1 MSFLDISL
9 LAMIGL
15 AVLQGLIRGFIAEF
29 IAVAGTVGA
38 FFAAAKA
45 SGNIADKLVDTT
57 GIETTYADPL
67 AFFIVFFAVILVVAV
82 LVSATPNF
90 LRGSRRLF
98 FVDHLFGA
106 MIAAVRPIVFIGVIS
121 MIAFTY
127 IEDPDRVFGN
137 KSALRSTVL
146 TIGQAMRNII
156 PANHPFSAKGIITD
170 APVIDH
176 TEGAGGLPGVKD
188 KKALDEILENQ
199 L

>member
-15 AVLQGLIRGFIAEF
+15 AVFQGLIRGFIAEL

-57 GIETTYADPL
+57 GIETTYADPI
-67 AFFIVFFAVILVVAV
+67 AFFIVFFAVILIVAV
-82 LVSATPNF
+82 VVSAVPNF
-90 LRGSRRLF
+90 LKGSKSLF
-98 FVDHLFGA
+98 IIDHLFGA
-106 MIAAVRPIVFIGVIS
+106 MLAAVRPVVFIGVIS

-127 IEDPDRVFGN
+127 IEDPAQVFGN
-137 KSALRSTVL
+137 KSALRATVL
-146 TIGQAMRNII
+146 TVGQAMRNII

-170 APVIDH
+170 APVIDNSD
-176 TEGAGGLPGVKD
+176 GAAALPGVKD
-188 KKALDEILENQ
+188 KQALDQILEKQ

>member
-15 AVLQGLIRGFIAEF
+15 AVLQGMMRGFIAEF
-29 IAVAGTVGA
+29 IAVAGTAGA

-67 AFFIVFFAVILVVAV
+67 AFFIVFFAVILIVGVI
-82 LVSATPNF
+82 VSAIPNP
-90 LRGSRRLF
+90 LKGSKRLF
-98 FVDHLFGA
+98 IIDHLFGA
-106 MIAAVRPIVFIGVIS
+106 MIAGIRPIIFIGVIS

-127 IEDPDRVFGN
+127 IEDPSKVFGN
-137 KSALRSTVL
+137 KSALRSTLL
-146 TIGQAMRNII
+146 TVGQAMRNVI

-176 TEGAGGLPGVKD
+176 TDGVGGLPGVKD
-188 KKALDEILENQ
+188 KKELDKILEQQ